1 MAARLVMQKSRSD
14 DAMPIL
20 KELHWLPV
28 AAHVHHKTLTYIYKA
43 IEGTAPSYLSDLI
56 EPYVP
61 RRRLRSEGLNLL
73 EVPKYER
80 ECYGQRKF
88 SSAAPDLWNRLPDDM
103 RGIKTL
109 AGFKKQLKTHLFKYS
124 FIGNKYFRY
133 PPRLV

>member
-28 AAHVHHKTLTYIYKA
+28 AARVHHKILTYIYKA
-43 IEGTAPSYLSDLI
+43 IEGTTPSYLLDLI

-61 RRRLRSEGLNLL
+61 RRRLRSVGLNLL

-80 ECYGQRKF
+80 EYYGQKKF
-88 SSAAPDLWNRLPDDM
+88 SSAPNLWNHLPDDM

-109 AGFKKQLKTHLFKYS
+109 TGLKKQLETRLFKYN
-124 FIGNKYFRY
+124 FIGNK
-133 PPRLV
+133 